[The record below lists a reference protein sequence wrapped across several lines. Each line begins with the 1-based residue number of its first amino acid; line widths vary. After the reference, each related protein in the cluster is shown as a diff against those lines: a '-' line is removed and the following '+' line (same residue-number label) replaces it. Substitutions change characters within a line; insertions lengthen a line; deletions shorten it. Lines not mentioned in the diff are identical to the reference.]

1 MTLSLIRSRKIIGM
15 IHLHALPGTPRY
27 AGDINKIVEKAVE
40 EAVVYRNSGIDM
52 IALENMHDVPYLNRE
67 VGPEVV
73 AAMTRA
79 AIEVKRE
86 TQLPCGL
93 QILAGANK
101 AALAV
106 ALAAGLD
113 FVRAEGFV
121 FGHLSDEGW
130 MNSDAGELMRY
141 RKTIG
146 AQNIPVFADIKKKH
160 SAHAM
165 SSDVSIEDTAK
176 AAQFFMTDGVVITG
190 PATGEAID
198 LEELKRVREAV
209 DVPVLVGSGVTPENV
224 LECLQL
230 ADALIVGSWF
240 KRDGFWANEVDP
252 ERVRIFMK
260 KVKVHRNK

>member
-1 MTLSLIRSRKIIGM
+1 MPLSLRKSNKIIGM
-15 IHLHALPGTPRY
+15 IHIQALPGTPGY
-27 AGDINKIVEKAVE
+27 CGDMDRILEKAAM
-40 EAVVYRNSGIDM
+40 EAKIYQEAGVDM

-67 VGPEVV
+67 VGPEIV

-79 AIEVKRE
+79 ACEVK
-86 TQLPCGL
+86 QAAAMPCGI
-93 QILAGANK
+93 QVLAGANK

-113 FVRAEGFV
+113 FVRVEGFV

-141 RKTIG
+141 RKAIG
-146 AQNIPVFADIKKKH
+146 AQHIPVFADIKKKH

-165 SSDVSIEDTAK
+165 SADVSIEETAK
-176 AAQFFMTDGVVITG
+176 AAQFFLTDGVIVTG
-190 PATGEAID
+190 PSTGRAVDSSE
-198 LEELKRVREAV
+198 LERVRGAV
-209 DVPVLVGSGVTPENV
+209 DIPVLVGSGVTPDNV
-224 LECLQL
+224 LECMKY

-260 KVKVHRNK
+260 KVKVHRNH